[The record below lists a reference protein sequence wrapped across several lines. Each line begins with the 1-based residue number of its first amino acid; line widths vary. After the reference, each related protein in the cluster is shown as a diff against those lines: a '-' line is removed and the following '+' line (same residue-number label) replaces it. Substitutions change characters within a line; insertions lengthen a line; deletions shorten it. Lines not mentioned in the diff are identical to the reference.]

1 MQYYQPSYNILIV
14 DDHQL
19 IIDGLT
25 GILKEEKLISGI
37 YSAANGKEAIEQITN
52 NQIDCI
58 LMDINMPMIN
68 GHQATTIIK
77 KQNPDIKIIIV
88 SMLSDPSV
96 VIKLLKA
103 GADGF
108 ILKDTGKEEL
118 LKAIEKIMVNNE
130 KYISNELNLNL
141 YHHLG
146 LNKNNT
152 SSATHLTPRETE
164 IIQYIANGMTNH
176 EIAEKLF
183 LSTST
188 VDTHRKNILAK
199 LSLKNSAALV
209 KYAADNNLL

>member
-1 MQYYQPSYNILIV
+1 MGPVAGQSSATFGNIHEGSYTFKV
-14 DDHQL
+14 KARSP
-19 IIDGLT
+19 DGIWSEPVTYSFKVLA
-25 GILKEEKLISGI
+25 ESG
-37 YSAANGKEAIEQITN
+37 
-52 NQIDCI
+52 D
-58 LMDINMPMIN
+58 
-68 GHQATTIIK
+68 
-77 KQNPDIKIIIV
+77 
-88 SMLSDPSV
+88 
-96 VIKLLKA
+96 
-103 GADGF
+103 
-108 ILKDTGKEEL
+108 LKDTGKEEL
-118 LKAIEKIMVNNE
+118 LKAIEKIMVSNE

-176 EIAEKLF
+176 EIAAKLL

-209 KYAADNNLL
+209 KYAAENNLL